1 MLRIVVLV
9 LVAANLLYFGWAHW
23 VDGAAPGLTAVATKP
38 PAPAAAAPAPVAPP
52 PCATLG
58 PFVSELDAVS
68 AEQKLTAAGWGV
80 LRREKTEQ
88 QREGYW
94 VYVETPNILAQV
106 RTLNAIRSSGMK
118 DAFAMPDD
126 PKFRVSVGVFQE
138 EDRAEDRAA
147 RVQKLKIDAVV
158 KERTR
163 EQNVIWLDV
172 PGVARETLADGRLAA
187 TGLQLERLRLEVC
200 PAAAPAPTPAPDV
213 AAAAP
218 GTAAGTATTTPPAR

>member
-1 MLRIVVLV
+1 MIRIVVFA

-23 VDGAAPGLTAVATKP
+23 VDRPDPGLTAVAAAPRAPATATPPP
-38 PAPAAAAPAPVAPP
+38 PAPK

-58 PFVSELDAVS
+58 PFVSELEALA

-94 VYVETPNILAQV
+94 VYVETANILAQV
-106 RTLNAIRSSGMK
+106 RTLNAIRTSGMK

-126 PKFRVSVGVFQE
+126 PQFRVSVGVFQE
-138 EDRAEDRAA
+138 EDRAEDRAS

-158 KERTR
+158 RERLRDQTM
-163 EQNVIWLDV
+163 IWLDV

-187 TGLQLERLRLEVC
+187 AGLPLERLRLETC
-200 PAAAPAPTPAPDV
+200 PAAPATAADAAAAPAAPAKL
-213 AAAAP
+213 AP
-218 GTAAGTATTTPPAR
+218 